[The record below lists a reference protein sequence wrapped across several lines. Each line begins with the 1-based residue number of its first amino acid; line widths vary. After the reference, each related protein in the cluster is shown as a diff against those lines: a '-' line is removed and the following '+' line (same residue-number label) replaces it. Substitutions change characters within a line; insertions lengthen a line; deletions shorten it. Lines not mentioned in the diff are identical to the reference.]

1 MTRSSD
7 GGASDPV
14 AGWIPPPP
22 DEREEYEY
30 DTPVGDP
37 GDVLHFR
44 QCWDLGGMMVDF
56 AVIQMSPLGGRLRQ
70 VAYADIRHGE
80 LHVHILNQQGTEI
93 GGEHLRPVVTQKT
106 DAAASRAP
114 QDPGRPARAP
124 AQAVRRP
131 AQGQRRPS
139 ESAETP
145 GR

>member
-1 MTRSSD
+1 MTPSSD

-70 VAYADIRHGE
+70 VAYADIRYGE

-93 GGEHLRPVVTQKT
+93 GGEHLRPVVTQK
-106 DAAASRAP
+106 DVDEAYGAAIDRF
-114 QDPGRPARAP
+114 
-124 AQAVRRP
+124 VEKWEEYKRRWRH
-131 AQGQRRPS
+131 G
-139 ESAETP
+139 
-145 GR
+145 

>member
-14 AGWIPPPP
+14 AEWIPPPP

-80 LHVHILNQQGTEI
+80 LHVHILNQQETEI
-93 GGEHLRPVVTQKT
+93 GGEHLRPVVTQK
-106 DAAASRAP
+106 DVDEAYGAAIDRFVEKWE
-114 QDPGRPARAP
+114 GYK
-124 AQAVRRP
+124 RRWRH
-131 AQGQRRPS
+131 G
-139 ESAETP
+139 
-145 GR
+145 